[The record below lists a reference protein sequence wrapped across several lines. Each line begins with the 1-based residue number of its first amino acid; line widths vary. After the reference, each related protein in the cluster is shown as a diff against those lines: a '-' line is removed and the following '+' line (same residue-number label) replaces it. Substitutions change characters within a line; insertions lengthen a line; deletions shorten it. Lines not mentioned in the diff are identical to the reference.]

1 MSPVFFLWS
10 YLNEVLSYDTKSSA
24 VYLYV
29 NVLLIRIFF
38 SINFSRM
45 CVNGI
50 GNLMWKND
58 DMTILAENNDDIK
71 IFGEKIWRYYDI
83 SWKFWRY
90 YDIGYPPCASLRYL
104 LYVLNC
110 CIFMLWFTNSKT
122 LIIFK
127 TALMLWHI
135 ISKAHGGNIY
145 INIYGSGIKAM
156 PSLERHISQ
165 YIRNNYKFLQLA
177 TNLLKKNYLVKIFLQ
192 SGIYMYN
199 E

>member
-58 DMTILAENNDDIK
+58 DMTILAENNDDIT

-83 SWKFWRY
+83 SRKIWRY
-90 YDIGYPPCASLRYL
+90 YDIGYPLEGPLLSLI
-104 LYVLNC
+104 LYGEATKILSLHLP
-110 CIFMLWFTNSKT
+110 MYTT
-122 LIIFK
+122 
-127 TALMLWHI
+127 T
-135 ISKAHGGNIY
+135 IY
-145 INIYGSGIKAM
+145 FEPM
-156 PSLERHISQ
+156 
-165 YIRNNYKFLQLA
+165 
-177 TNLLKKNYLVKIFLQ
+177 
-192 SGIYMYN
+192 
-199 E
+199 